1 MITDNDTGVAE
12 VFMGNFKYPSIC
24 WKDFPVKQSKRL
36 LQSADDNLLT
46 QVLKELTR
54 EWVLLDLVLTNKE
67 GLIGD
72 TKVDGSFS
80 CSDHE
85 MVEFRVLQ

>member
-12 VFMGNFKYPSIC
+12 VFMVNFKYPSIC
-24 WKDFPVKQSKRL
+24 WKDFPVEQSKRL

-54 EWVLLDLVLTNKE
+54 EWVLLDLMLINNE

-72 TKVDGSFS
+72 MKVCGSFR
-80 CSDHE
+80 CSDH
-85 MVEFRVLQ
+85 